1 MLITTT
7 PTVAGEV
14 IEDYLRI
21 VAGEAIV
28 GINAFKDLF
37 AGVRDVVGGRSK
49 TYEKELGR
57 ARTAAMRAMR
67 QEARKLRAHAV
78 VGVDIDYEVLGQ
90 NNGMLMV
97 TACGTAVRF
106 VGMED
111 PEDDAVAEADDIDEV
126 PSAPVPGRRRR
137 R

>member
-14 IEDYLRI
+14 IEEYLRI

-28 GINAFKDLF
+28 GVNAFKDLF
-37 AGVRDVVGGRSK
+37 AGVRDIVGGRSK
-49 TYEKELGR
+49 AYEKELGR
-57 ARTAAMRAMR
+57 ARTAAIRAMR
-67 QEARKLRAHAV
+67 NEARRLRAHAV

-111 PEDDAVAEADDIDEV
+111 ADPEDENMIEDVPVA
-126 PSAPVPGRRRR
+126 PQPNTRRPRRR
-137 R
+137 